1 MIFILLNDL
10 LNYLQEEIPD
20 RTFQLNYL
28 PGRDVVNQNDSDS
41 IYITLLNISEDVSS
55 KIPYVYHQD
64 INNKFS
70 RQNPPLIL
78 DLSIMIS
85 SFFKHYDEGLK
96 AISAVINKL
105 ASKTKFKTENSTF
118 TISLYNISMEQN
130 SNLWQALS
138 TNVLPNVVYKIRYIP
153 VNPELNLEA
162 DLTGEVVEVNV
173 KTKKL

>member
-1 MIFILLNDL
+1 MIFYLLDGL
-10 LNYLQEEIPD
+10 RLHLQTEIPD
-20 RTFQLNYL
+20 RNFQLNYL
-28 PGRDVVNQNDSDS
+28 PGRDVVNSTPEDS

-64 INNKFS
+64 ANNRFS

-96 AISAVINKL
+96 AISEVIKKL
-105 ASKTKFKTENSTF
+105 ASKQRFTIGNFTF
-118 TISLYNISMEQN
+118 TVSMYNISMEQN

-138 TNVLPNVVYKIRYIP
+138 TNVLRCRNIR
-153 VNPELNLEA
+153 LNLIS
-162 DLTGEVVEVNV
+162 N
-173 KTKKL
+173 